1 MANAQHNEALHGRGV
16 EVEGM
21 EDVIMIV
28 QERRTRV
35 ESGVANAQHN
45 EALHGRDVVRRD
57 GRWCDGG
64 GKML

>member
-1 MANAQHNEALHGRGV
+1 MEDV
-16 EVEGM
+16 EVDGM
-21 EDVIMIV
+21 EDVMIV
-28 QERRTRV
+28 QERKTRV